1 MLLLAAPKRTGAEDA
16 TSAKCCQTQKPSSCA
31 KRFTRLYGRRSI
43 GLSFGSRV
51 GIRNIEVIDIAG
63 PLGIFVQ
70 DHIIV
75 RKNGHARIKGLKLI

>member
-1 MLLLAAPKRTGAEDA
+1 MRRQLSAA
-16 TSAKCCQTQKPSSCA
+16 KPRS
-31 KRFTRLYGRRSI
+31 RRRVQNDLPDCTAA
-43 GLSFGSRV
+43 GSFGSRV
-51 GIRNIEVIDIAG
+51 GIRNIGVIDIAG